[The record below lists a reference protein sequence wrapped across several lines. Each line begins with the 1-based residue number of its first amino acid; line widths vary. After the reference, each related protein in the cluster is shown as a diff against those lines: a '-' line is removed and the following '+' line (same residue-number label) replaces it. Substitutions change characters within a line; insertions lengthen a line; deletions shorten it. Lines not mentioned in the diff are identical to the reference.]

1 MLGSM
6 HPKKERPS
14 LSVVHLCAFHML
26 GIMKYKFRDLKNTQK
41 MKEFGKFPFALM
53 MMSKT
58 LEKGSL
64 IYTHICRASGNK
76 KKVIENATKALII

>member
-1 MLGSM
+1 
-6 HPKKERPS
+6 
-14 LSVVHLCAFHML
+14 
-26 GIMKYKFRDLKNTQK
+26 